1 MNLDRASPSVP
12 NTAGDLGGPLSTAT
26 SHRPA
31 IDAGEPLESNMSSL
45 FYVPDPDQNEIP
57 DSRQMATA
65 PTYWNWVSQ
74 ILGASV
80 GNHVEA
86 RESVQI
92 LRLRANAQFYERQR
106 QPSVIS
112 EIVDEAVDRVLDAL
126 PRPIVGA
133 VVKTA
138 SAMDRAKGWLL
149 EQLASGPKAAVPLAA
164 AAKEAGIAGRT
175 LERARKALGLKPK
188 RMQGRVWWSLPDGE
202 SATD

>member
-12 NTAGDLGGPLSTAT
+12 NTAGDSGGPLSTAT

-65 PTYWNWVSQ
+65 PTCWNWVSQ

-126 PRPIVGA
+126 PAPVRGMVRPKPRERA
-133 VVKTA
+133 TA
-138 SAMDRAKGWLL
+138 WLR
-149 EQLASGPKAAVPLAA
+149 EQLAGGPVPATDIEQRA
-164 AAKEAGIAGRT
+164 ERDGIAMKTVRRAFRDMGRKPYRY
-175 LERARKALGLKPK
+175 LGAWWWALQDG
-188 RMQGRVWWSLPDGE
+188 QGPEGR
-202 SATD
+202 